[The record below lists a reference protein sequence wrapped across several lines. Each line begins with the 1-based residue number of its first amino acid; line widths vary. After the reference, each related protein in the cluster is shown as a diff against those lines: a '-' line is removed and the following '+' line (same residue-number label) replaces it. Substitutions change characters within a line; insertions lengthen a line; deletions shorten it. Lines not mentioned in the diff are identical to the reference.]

1 MQVTPPDP
9 GPDATELRQQL
20 SELEDLTPASFAQRY
35 PTAFEPAPHYD
46 LAEVAGLD
54 LIQASSLALSQSE
67 LALLEKNGFAISA
80 RHWMPTHS
88 YGYSNIYVDDL
99 PVYITADSILD
110 AVHRSYDSVLEQLEE
125 QELISQLDA
134 LLSGMSQNLA
144 DGSDSIADDVVAD
157 ADLYLTVARSLLTD
171 KAIKPLVSANAKAV
185 QALVARAKSA
195 EGTANV
201 ELFGLTRQDED
212 FSQFTPRGHY
222 TDSPE
227 LTSYFRAMIW
237 LGRIDFRLLE
247 TQEDGSQLF
256 RRRQLE
262 SAVALRSLMRGA
274 LESSFARI
282 DGVIGAFVGESD
294 YMTVANLDDFLGR
307 LKISK
312 ASELASF
319 SDEQLAQSLSEGGYG
334 VQRISSHIMIA
345 GPHSGSLPLSR
356 SFALFGQRY
365 VLDSHVFS
373 NVVYDRINGD
383 AGKLRLMPNP
393 LDVGFAALG
402 NDHAGALLH
411 DELASFEST
420 GYPTALAQMRAL
432 ADGHGADYWKGSL
445 YTAWL
450 GALRQLSPASI
461 ADHADTDS
469 LFPVAR
475 TEAWSRRLLSTQLS
489 SWAELRHDTILYAK
503 QSYSSGAA
511 CNFPDAYVDPY
522 PGFFSALSGY
532 AARGKQLVNAL
543 ELTNTQLSTKI
554 ASYFELLADV
564 SETLRS
570 IAENERAG
578 AELTPEM
585 LAFVNDAVKVGFS
598 CVDDAPV
605 ETGWYKKLFFDLAD
619 SANMK
624 PTIADVHTQPTDQD
638 GTLVGRVLHVGT
650 AAPQEMVVIAEGCT
664 GARAYV
670 GFTTSYRERITE
682 NFKRLDD
689 QAWESAWLQEPEV
702 PWMSD
707 LVAPRR

>member
-1 MQVTPPDP
+1 VQVTPPDP
-9 GPDATELRQQL
+9 GPDAAELQQQL

-35 PTAFEPAPHYD
+35 PTAFEPTPHYE
-46 LAEVAGLD
+46 LADVAGLD
-54 LIQASSLALSQSE
+54 LIQASTLRLNPAE
-67 LALLEKNGFAISA
+67 LALLEKNGFAISSQ
-80 RHWMPTHS
+80 HWMPTHS
-88 YGYSNIYVDDL
+88 YGYSNIYVEDL
-99 PVYITADSILD
+99 PVYITADSVLD
-110 AVHRSYDSVLEQLEE
+110 AVHRSYDSMLEQLEQ
-125 QELISQLDA
+125 QELITQLDA

-144 DGSDSIADDVVAD
+144 DGSGAIADDVVAD

-171 KAIKPLVSANAKAV
+171 KAVKPLVSANTKPV
-185 QALVARAKSA
+185 QELVAQAQSA
-195 EGTANV
+195 EGTADI

-237 LGRIDFRLLE
+237 LGRVDFRLLE

-262 SAVALRSLMRGA
+262 SAVALRSLMKGA
-274 LESSFARI
+274 LEDSFARI

-294 YMTVANLDDFLGR
+294 YMTVPNLDDFLGK
-307 LKISK
+307 LKV
-312 ASELASF
+312 SEPNELSSF
-319 SDEQLAQSLSEGGYG
+319 SDEQLAQSLSEGNYG
-334 VQRISSHIMIA
+334 IQRISSHIMIA

-383 AGKLRLMPNP
+383 PGNLRLMPNP

-411 DELASFEST
+411 DELASFDVA
-420 GYPTALAQMRAL
+420 GYPTALAQMRTL

-475 TEAWSRRLLSTQLS
+475 TEAWSRRLLGTQLS

-522 PGFFSALSGY
+522 PGFFSALSTY
-532 AARGKQLVNAL
+532 AARGKQLASAL
-543 ELTNTQLSTKI
+543 ELTNAQLNAKI

-564 SETLRS
+564 SEMLRS

-585 LAFVNDAVKVGFS
+585 LAFINDAVKVGFS
-598 CVDDAPV
+598 CVSDAPV

-624 PTIADVHTQPTDQD
+624 PTIADVHTQPTDQN
-638 GTLVGRVLHVGT
+638 GAMVGRVLHVGT
-650 AAPQEMVVIAEGCT
+650 TAPQEMVVIAEGCT

-670 GFTTSYRERITE
+670 GFTTSYRERITD
-682 NFKRLDD
+682 NFERLDD
-689 QAWESAWLQEPEV
+689 EAWEGSWFQEPEV

-707 LVAPRR
+707 LVAPRQ